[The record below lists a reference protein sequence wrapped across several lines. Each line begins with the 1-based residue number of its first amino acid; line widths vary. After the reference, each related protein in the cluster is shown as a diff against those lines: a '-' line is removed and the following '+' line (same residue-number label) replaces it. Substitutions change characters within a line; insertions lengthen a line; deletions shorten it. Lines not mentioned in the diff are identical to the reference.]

1 MRKKLRR
8 ILWAAAALVAV
19 LTGGLYAADEFGPQ
33 RELTAD
39 TAVHFIDV
47 GQGDSALLLSGGQAV
62 LIDAGTAE
70 GGAAVVRYLEELGV
84 TELYGAV
91 ATHPHADHIGGMAQV
106 IEAFPIEHFY
116 LGPETQNTSTY
127 SGMLD
132 ALEEAGVQPVIP
144 ADGDELVFDSGAS
157 LTFLGPADDV
167 PDSNLND
174 RSLITLFRAGG
185 QDVLF
190 MGDAESAAEKSLL
203 AHHPTLTCD
212 VLKVGHHGAA
222 TSSSE
227 EFLQAVRPSTAV
239 ISCGVDNDYG
249 HPSDQTLQN
258 LSLAGVDDVRITAQS
273 GTIVLPLN
281 PPSSS
286 SEENAA

>member
-19 LTGGLYAADEFGPQ
+19 LTGGLYAADELGPQ

-70 GGAAVVRYLEELGV
+70 SGAAVVRYLEELGV

-116 LGPETQNTSTY
+116 LGPETQNTATY

-167 PDSNLND
+167 PKSNLND
-174 RSLITLFRAGG
+174 RSLITLFRAGD

-190 MGDAESAAEKSLL
+190 MGDAESAAEESLL
-203 AHHPTLTCD
+203 AHHPALTCD

-258 LSLAGVDDVRITAQS
+258 LSLAGVDDVRITALS
-273 GTIVLPLN
+273 GTVVLPLN

>member
-19 LTGGLYAADEFGPQ
+19 LTGGLYAADELGPQ

-62 LIDAGTAE
+62 LIDAGTVE
-70 GGAAVVRYLEELGV
+70 SGAAVVRYLEELGV

-116 LGPETQNTSTY
+116 LGPETQNTATY

-167 PDSNLND
+167 PKSNLND
-174 RSLITLFRAGG
+174 RSLITLFRAGD

-190 MGDAESAAEKSLL
+190 MGDAESAAEESLL
-203 AHHPTLTCD
+203 AHHPALTCD

-273 GTIVLPLN
+273 GTVVLPLN

>member
-19 LTGGLYAADEFGPQ
+19 LTGGLYAADELGPQ

-70 GGAAVVRYLEELGV
+70 SGAAVVRYLEELGV

-91 ATHPHADHIGGMAQV
+91 ATHPHADHLGGMAQV

-116 LGPETQNTSTY
+116 LGPETQNTATY

-167 PDSNLND
+167 PKSNLND
-174 RSLITLFRAGG
+174 RSLITLFRAGD

-203 AHHPTLTCD
+203 AHHPALTCD

-258 LSLAGVDDVRITAQS
+258 LSLAGVDDVRITALS
-273 GTIVLPLN
+273 GTVVLPLN

>member
-19 LTGGLYAADEFGPQ
+19 LTGGLYAADELGPQ

-70 GGAAVVRYLEELGV
+70 SGAAVVRYLEELGV

-116 LGPETQNTSTY
+116 LGPETQNTATY

-167 PDSNLND
+167 PKSNLND
-174 RSLITLFRAGG
+174 RSLITLFRAGD

-190 MGDAESAAEKSLL
+190 MGDAESAAEESLL
-203 AHHPTLTCD
+203 AHHPALTCD

-273 GTIVLPLN
+273 GTVVLPLN
-281 PPSSS
+281 PPSPSS
-286 SEENAA
+286 KENAA